1 MDLPTMHLAGL
12 DVPVA
17 SVNTVV
23 VGTGSAGYCAADR
36 LAQFGQHDVLVIA
49 DTINAG
55 ASRNAGSDKQTY
67 YKLTLAGDGPDSVG
81 EMARILFD
89 GGAMDGDIALTEAAL
104 SARCFYNLV
113 EAGVEFPSDRHGQFI
128 GYKTDHDPRQ
138 RATSVGPFTSKS
150 MVEHLEERVRS
161 RGTEIVGGVR
171 VVDLIVDRS
180 GEIPRCVGLLG
191 LRRDV
196 VADQG
201 CPFILIAA
209 RNVVLATG
217 GPAGMFADS
226 VWPHG
231 QWGATGAALRA
242 GAVGHNLPEFQFGL
256 ASLRPRWNVS
266 GTYMRVVPAF
276 VSVGPDGTEHDFLAE
291 VIDDPGALTSLI
303 FRKGYQWPFDI
314 DKVHD
319 GSSLIDILTY
329 RETVMRGRRVFL
341 DFRINQPAGIRICLT
356 TRLADTWSLQV
367 CSA

>member
-1 MDLPTMHLAGL
+1 M
-12 DVPVA
+12 
-17 SVNTVV
+17 SN
-23 VGTGSAGYCAADR
+23 
-36 LAQFGQHDVLVIA
+36 
-49 DTINAG
+49 
-55 ASRNAGSDKQTY
+55 
-67 YKLTLAGDGPDSVG
+67 
-81 EMARILFD
+81 
-89 GGAMDGDIALTEAAL
+89 
-104 SARCFYNLV
+104 
-113 EAGVEFPSDRHGQFI
+113 FPSDRHGQFI

-180 GEIPRCVGLLG
+180 GEIPCCVGLLG

-266 GTYMRVVPAF
+266 GTYMQVVPAF

>member
-1 MDLPTMHLAGL
+1 
-12 DVPVA
+12 V
-17 SVNTVV
+17 SN
-23 VGTGSAGYCAADR
+23 
-36 LAQFGQHDVLVIA
+36 
-49 DTINAG
+49 
-55 ASRNAGSDKQTY
+55 
-67 YKLTLAGDGPDSVG
+67 
-81 EMARILFD
+81 
-89 GGAMDGDIALTEAAL
+89 
-104 SARCFYNLV
+104 
-113 EAGVEFPSDRHGQFI
+113 FPSDRHGQFI

-266 GTYMRVVPAF
+266 GTYMQVVPAF

-319 GSSLIDILTY
+319 GSSLIDIQSYGMGVAAGGNLNPDSGGASMFEPMGGSAPKYTGQNVINPIAAISAMSMLL
-329 RETVMRGRRVFL
+329 EFSGFEKAGRRILAAVE
-341 DFRINQPAGIRICLT
+341 QVTGTKMKSQAAGKMGYG
-356 TRLADTWSLQV
+356 TREVGDLVAQAL
-367 CSA
+367 

>member
-1 MDLPTMHLAGL
+1 M
-12 DVPVA
+12 
-17 SVNTVV
+17 
-23 VGTGSAGYCAADR
+23 
-36 LAQFGQHDVLVIA
+36 
-49 DTINAG
+49 
-55 ASRNAGSDKQTY
+55 
-67 YKLTLAGDGPDSVG
+67 
-81 EMARILFD
+81 
-89 GGAMDGDIALTEAAL
+89 
-104 SARCFYNLV
+104 
-113 EAGVEFPSDRHGQFI
+113 
-128 GYKTDHDPRQ
+128 
-138 RATSVGPFTSKS
+138 GPFTSKS

-266 GTYMRVVPAF
+266 GTYMRVVPA
-276 VSVGPDGTEHDFLAE
+276 L
-291 VIDDPGALTSLI
+291 SLI
-303 FRKGYQWPFDI
+303 HI
-314 DKVHD
+314 
-319 GSSLIDILTY
+319 
-329 RETVMRGRRVFL
+329 
-341 DFRINQPAGIRICLT
+341 
-356 TRLADTWSLQV
+356 
-367 CSA
+367 